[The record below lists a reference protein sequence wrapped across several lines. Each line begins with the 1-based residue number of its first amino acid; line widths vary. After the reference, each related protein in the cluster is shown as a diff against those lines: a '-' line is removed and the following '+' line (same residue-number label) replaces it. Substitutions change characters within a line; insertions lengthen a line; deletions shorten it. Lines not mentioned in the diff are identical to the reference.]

1 MNKQKKRAAG
11 HSPWNRSNDT
21 VETTEQY
28 NDNTP
33 LKKLQDIRDIAWQ
46 QAIKY
51 RWDPV
56 LSHTHNEYLAMLNE
70 MIEECAI

>member
-11 HSPWNRSNDT
+11 HSPWNQSNDAHNT
-21 VETTEQY
+21 SEQPQ
-28 NDNTP
+28 DNTP
-33 LKKLQDIRDIAWQ
+33 FKKLQDIREIAWQ

-56 LSHTHNEYLAMLNE
+56 LSQTHNEYLAMLNE